1 MLHKSEYYKAD
12 IVKYFNCKKCER
24 VRLAK
29 VRDAA
34 RYVTVDDSC
43 CYCWSKCRVAIDM
56 ENVYDLVGEG
66 GFSYYNCRCNTPCH
80 LRHKKTPDVKTGLT
94 YYPAQ
99 TKCEW
104 CRNYTCTAT
113 NPALCRKEIQMA
125 TIKKVVKKTIPPPKE
140 DGKVPP
146 LTLKLYKKW
155 TWQYFYVL

>member
-43 CYCWSKCRVAIDM
+43 CYSCPKCRMAIDM

-80 LRHKKTPDVKTGLT
+80 LRHKKTANVNTGQT

-99 TKCEW
+99 MKCEW
-104 CRNYTCTAT
+104 CGRFTCNAT
-113 NPALCRKEIQMA
+113 SAYACAKAREKAIDRMDYA
-125 TIKKVVKKTIPPPKE
+125 SKVKREKE
-140 DGKVPP
+140 DAMKVPP
-146 LTLKLYKKW
+146 LVLKLSKR
-155 TWQYFYVL
+155 